1 MAIDSNHALFD
12 ILRRRGVEVNN
23 ESNDTVQRP
32 TENIEDER
40 HYDNL
45 ETNNQGTQTTQQKE
59 EEVEEVYFEPPK
71 EFDEILDYL
80 EVKWDTYRTV
90 EPSRKASDKVT
101 RSELL
106 NLAMKSGFRGRSTEL
121 LGSVIDIRERD
132 IIANKSFEGL
142 GLESVKISME
152 DLSNASKEY
161 VHSKGV
167 TDVNTKL
174 IEYNNLRF
182 VPEVFKIDK
191 NENTIEVGYNKVFKF
206 TTYCQSKGLPEM
218 TVNQPKL
225 VVKCYLTE
233 GFSRVLKVEMN
244 TNTVDRLDFGGVFSK
259 PLKTY
264 DDLDLSFGQLKG
276 FIESKRDI
284 TTTDIIKVT
293 TEDIKTILTSK
304 SMGGRI

>member
-106 NLAMKSGFRGRSTEL
+106 NLAMKSGCRGRSTEL

-132 IIANKSFEGL
+132 IIANKSVEG
-142 GLESVKISME
+142 KIKQKKE
-152 DLSNASKEY
+152 KKRTLKRNKRSK
-161 VHSKGV
+161 
-167 TDVNTKL
+167 
-174 IEYNNLRF
+174 
-182 VPEVFKIDK
+182 
-191 NENTIEVGYNKVFKF
+191 
-206 TTYCQSKGLPEM
+206 
-218 TVNQPKL
+218 
-225 VVKCYLTE
+225 
-233 GFSRVLKVEMN
+233 
-244 TNTVDRLDFGGVFSK
+244 
-259 PLKTY
+259 
-264 DDLDLSFGQLKG
+264 
-276 FIESKRDI
+276 
-284 TTTDIIKVT
+284 
-293 TEDIKTILTSK
+293 
-304 SMGGRI
+304 